1 MNTFCPLYKNKEV
14 FDKFN
19 EMIETFGGKPM
30 TEDEFK
36 SSELRKQRSG
46 LDLSAVETAYTI
58 YDLNKGHFLDE
69 APNGNK
75 SILYDQILNL
85 TNQDRQKAFQIKS
98 DIYTEQFKE
107 QYGDW
112 LNDENI
118 KIKLDI
124 NGEPMLSEFVKKEQ
138 EIINVT

>member
-19 EMIETFGGKPM
+19 EMIKTFGGKPM

-58 YDLNKGHFLDE
+58 YDLNKGHF
-69 APNGNK
+69 
-75 SILYDQILNL
+75 
-85 TNQDRQKAFQIKS
+85 
-98 DIYTEQFKE
+98 
-107 QYGDW
+107 
-112 LNDENI
+112 
-118 KIKLDI
+118 
-124 NGEPMLSEFVKKEQ
+124 
-138 EIINVT
+138 